1 MLPIAFSSFTGCG
14 FGRNFKFAT
23 QYFYNIFCSIVIG
36 FDIYRIGEVISSGA
50 KALVKGYHIGVTT
63 VLHLLKNV
71 GIRLNSQISAN
82 ARTGNVAIIISG
94 YRKMVTDILE
104 DRGDKGV
111 TGLFLMD
118 KICLFSIDS
127 ADTAIKR
134 LENCISYIREAAD
147 QVPDIENGNLGD
159 PVTIEMEEA
168 QDSFKRVL

>member
-1 MLPIAFSSFTGCG
+1 MMMTEKMTSITTDQNEIVSSIQKLSPKAGDVLM
-14 FGRNFKFAT
+14 
-23 QYFYNIFCSIVIG
+23 FYIKT
-36 FDIYRIGEVISSGA
+36 DEYGA
-50 KALVKGYHIGVTT
+50 PMMDLKAVRQT
-63 VLHLLKNV
+63 VE
-71 GIRLNSQISAN
+71 
-82 ARTGNVAIIISG
+82 
-94 YRKMVTDILE
+94 MVTNILE

-111 TGLFLMD
+111 AGLFLMD

-168 QDSFKRVL
+168 QDPFKRVL

>member
-1 MLPIAFSSFTGCG
+1 MMMAEKMTSITTDQNEIVSSIQKLSPKAGDVLM
-14 FGRNFKFAT
+14 
-23 QYFYNIFCSIVIG
+23 FYIKTDKYGAPMMDLEAVQQTAEMIG
-36 FDIYRIGEVISSGA
+36 
-50 KALVKGYHIGVTT
+50 
-63 VLHLLKNV
+63 N
-71 GIRLNSQISAN
+71 
-82 ARTGNVAIIISG
+82 
-94 YRKMVTDILE
+94 ILE
-104 DRGDKGV
+104 DKGV

-168 QDSFKRVL
+168 QDPFKRVL

>member
-1 MLPIAFSSFTGCG
+1 MMTEKMTSITTDQNEIVSSIQKLSPKAGDVLMFYIKTDDYGAPMMDLEAVRQTAEML
-14 FGRNFKFAT
+14 
-23 QYFYNIFCSIVIG
+23 
-36 FDIYRIGEVISSGA
+36 
-50 KALVKGYHIGVTT
+50 
-63 VLHLLKNV
+63 
-71 GIRLNSQISAN
+71 
-82 ARTGNVAIIISG
+82 GN
-94 YRKMVTDILE
+94 ILE
-104 DRGDKGV
+104 DKGV

>member
-1 MLPIAFSSFTGCG
+1 MMAEKMTSITTDQNEIVSSIQKLSPKAGDVLM
-14 FGRNFKFAT
+14 
-23 QYFYNIFCSIVIG
+23 FYIKTNEYGNPMMSLEAVQQTAEMIG
-36 FDIYRIGEVISSGA
+36 
-50 KALVKGYHIGVTT
+50 
-63 VLHLLKNV
+63 N
-71 GIRLNSQISAN
+71 
-82 ARTGNVAIIISG
+82 
-94 YRKMVTDILE
+94 ILE
-104 DRGDKGV
+104 DKGV

-168 QDSFKRVL
+168 QDPFKRVL

>member
-1 MLPIAFSSFTGCG
+1 MTEKMTSITTDQNEIVSSIQKLSPKAGDVLM
-14 FGRNFKFAT
+14 
-23 QYFYNIFCSIVIG
+23 FYIKTDEYGTPMMNLEAVQQ
-36 FDIYRIGEVISSGA
+36 
-50 KALVKGYHIGVTT
+50 T
-63 VLHLLKNV
+63 VE
-71 GIRLNSQISAN
+71 
-82 ARTGNVAIIISG
+82 
-94 YRKMVTDILE
+94 MVTNILE

-118 KICLFSIDS
+118 KICLFSIEN

-147 QVPDIENGNLGD
+147 QVPDIENGNFGD

>member
-1 MLPIAFSSFTGCG
+1 MMTEKMTSITTDQNEIVSSIQKLSPKVGDVLM
-14 FGRNFKFAT
+14 
-23 QYFYNIFCSIVIG
+23 FYIKTDEYGTPMMNL
-36 FDIYRIGEVISSGA
+36 D
-50 KALVKGYHIGVTT
+50 T
-63 VLHLLKNV
+63 VRQTV
-71 GIRLNSQISAN
+71 E
-82 ARTGNVAIIISG
+82 
-94 YRKMVTDILE
+94 MVTDILE

-159 PVTIEMEEA
+159 PVTIKMEEA

>member
-1 MLPIAFSSFTGCG
+1 MMTEKMTSITTDQNEIVSSIQKLSPKAGDVLMFYVKTDDDG
-14 FGRNFKFAT
+14 FPMMDLDAVRQTAEM
-23 QYFYNIFCSIVIG
+23 IG
-36 FDIYRIGEVISSGA
+36 
-50 KALVKGYHIGVTT
+50 
-63 VLHLLKNV
+63 N
-71 GIRLNSQISAN
+71 
-82 ARTGNVAIIISG
+82 
-94 YRKMVTDILE
+94 ILE
-104 DRGDKGV
+104 DKGV
-111 TGLFLMD
+111 AGLFLMD

>member
-1 MLPIAFSSFTGCG
+1 MIMAEKITSITTDQNEIVSSIQKLSPKAGDVLM
-14 FGRNFKFAT
+14 
-23 QYFYNIFCSIVIG
+23 FYIKTDEYGTPMMSLEAVQQ
-36 FDIYRIGEVISSGA
+36 
-50 KALVKGYHIGVTT
+50 T
-63 VLHLLKNV
+63 VE
-71 GIRLNSQISAN
+71 
-82 ARTGNVAIIISG
+82 
-94 YRKMVTDILE
+94 MVTDILE

-159 PVTIEMEEA
+159 PVMIKMKDA
-168 QDSFKRVL
+168 QNQSKRVL